1 VDRSVLRWIS
11 LFLLT
16 LLEAL
21 GQQSG
26 VDILSGEKLRIEG
39 GRVRLNVPM
48 AAVRIVDLA
57 K

>member
-1 VDRSVLRWIS
+1 MLRWIS

-21 GQQSG
+21 GQQNG

-39 GRVRLNVPM
+39 GRVRLTVPM
-48 AAVRIVDLA
+48 GAVRIVDFA
-57 K
+57 R